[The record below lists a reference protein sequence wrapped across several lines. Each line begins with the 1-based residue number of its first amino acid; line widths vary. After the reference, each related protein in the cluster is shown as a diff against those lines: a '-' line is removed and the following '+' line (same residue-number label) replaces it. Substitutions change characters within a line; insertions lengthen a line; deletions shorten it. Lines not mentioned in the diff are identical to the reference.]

1 MLHINDSHT
10 CLQFYL
16 LIAIA
21 NDIMQNINPLTLI
34 IVIPIMDRVFYPLM
48 RRIGV
53 HMKPIR
59 RIAIGF
65 FFAALA
71 MAVSFDDI
79 ITHTFCVS
87 YKLVVVFGYCT
98 DHSI

>member
-1 MLHINDSHT
+1 MLTGNVRKYYTSMTYEYAYNIV
-10 CLQFYL
+10 Y
-16 LIAIA
+16 IA

-71 MAVSFDDI
+71 MAVSFDKI
-79 ITHTFCVS
+79 RMFSNLTM
-87 YKLVVVFGYCT
+87 
-98 DHSI
+98 

>member
-1 MLHINDSHT
+1 
-10 CLQFYL
+10 
-16 LIAIA
+16 
-21 NDIMQNINPLTLI
+21 
-34 IVIPIMDRVFYPLM
+34 M

>member
-1 MLHINDSHT
+1 MFDE
-10 CLQFYL
+10 Y
-16 LIAIA
+16 IA

-59 RIAIGF
+59 RITIGF

-71 MAVSFDDI
+71 MAVSFGN
-79 ITHTFCVS
+79 ITRIFFNTYHANLC
-87 YKLVVVFGYCT
+87 VVVLGYCT
-98 DHSI
+98 NYSI